1 MKTLIFTL
9 LSIIFSTTMLATTV
23 TVHSSSTGYATS
35 STKVAGTITVSNGTN
50 RGYAVFN
57 LAASG
62 IPAAAT
68 ITNVNLVFSYTI
80 SGASGSVTQKV
91 FGYAGDISAL
101 AASSLYTA
109 AVTTNT
115 LYSTGWGTSA
125 TTKTMNST
133 PAADTFVRDNLTN
146 NVSLTWVE
154 TGSTYIYTIAG
165 GTSPELVITYNC
177 PTPSGVSITSSANP
191 VCSGASE
198 TLTGHATNGVSYSWS
213 GPNGFTSTALTPAAI
228 PVSTLSAGVYT
239 FTATS
244 TCAISTSAT
253 LNLNVRTAPS
263 ATIGANSLCL
273 GATTILTNTGIGG
286 TWSSSNT
293 ARATVGATTGNVSA
307 VSAGAV
313 NISYTTGCGSAAVFA
328 MTMRGTPA
336 AITGT
341 RTVCVG
347 ITSPLSDATTGGI
360 WTSSN
365 TAIASINSSTGVLTG
380 VGNGTA
386 TITYNNLGCGTA
398 TATATVGTRPSPIS
412 GSSIICTGLTTTFT
426 DTTSGGT
433 WTSSSTAHASVS
445 SLTGVVTAVAAG
457 SATITYSTGCGIIAT
472 YPLTVNASPAAILG
486 TPYVCN
492 GSTVS
497 YTDAT
502 TGGTWS
508 SSNTSLATVSATGV
522 TYGVTQ
528 GVLTISYTKAGCSS
542 LKSVTV
548 KTNPGA
554 ISGATNIC
562 TGNSVTL
569 TNPALYGNW
578 SSTTTGVATVDPV
591 TGVVTGTSAG
601 SSIIVYTTG
610 CGTNALK
617 TEYVVSTPAAITGT
631 TNICQATT
639 STLHETTTG
648 GVWSSSAPAI
658 ASVSSAGML
667 SGISQGNATI
677 TYSLAGCY
685 VTTGSTIIGI
695 PAPISGANGICNGSS
710 SAYVDTIYSGTWS
723 SSNTAV
729 ATVDSVGNATSTG
742 LGTTTITYSTGC
754 GTAAVK
760 TIEVDGTPTTVSGPA
775 SVCTGSPAT
784 FTADVAG
791 GSWSSSNTSLA
802 TVNASTGLV
811 SGLLLGTDTISYAL
825 TNGCGSFLLNRSVAI
840 MQIGVWQ
847 GTSSMNWNDAAN
859 WPCGDVPTVATNVVI
874 PAGTA
879 YLPDFSAATFS
890 VNSFTVNAGAHIS
903 ISGDAII
910 DVKGSFTNNGIID
923 GDGVVN
929 LSNSSNTQTI
939 YGKGNTGNLTINNI
953 NGVSVNTGDSLN
965 ITGNLNLGA
974 GVFNT
979 NGAVTLVSNAL
990 YSGRIAPVT
999 GGSISG
1005 NVNIQQYFQ
1014 GGRRAFRFFGHPF
1027 STAITL
1033 SQLENYIDITGAGGA
1048 VNGFTQT
1055 TTNSPSCFWYH
1066 TALGNP
1072 ADPYDPGWQPF
1083 TSTYYTAD
1091 SNEFKQFEGVR
1102 LFIRG
1107 AKGEGL
1113 NGYPYT
1119 PSATTVTITGE
1130 VNFGNQTVTMHKAI
1144 NSDYNQLSNPY
1155 PSPTDIGTV
1164 IANAQ
1169 AAGNVTGA
1177 AFYVWNPFLGSS
1189 GAFEAK
1195 PIGMPYVLGQNSAF
1209 QVRAAREGATL
1220 NFSENNKS
1228 TAADESLLKTAPEN
1242 YITLGVYDGNNH
1254 LWDKAYFSFNNNA
1267 TNNEDAQYD
1276 ATKPTNPDLNFYSIS
1291 ANNVKLCIDARP
1303 YTTGTVIPL
1312 GFTTSYAQKYTIKA
1326 ENVVL
1331 PVGAQLF
1338 LHDKFTNSYIALE
1351 PGASYSFT
1359 ISSDPAS
1366 QGEKRFELTTTG
1378 EKVVAAAT
1386 KELQITMSPNPATSE
1401 INISFTSPEVANT
1414 KVNVLSA
1421 SGVSVLNRDLGLVQS
1436 GKVTVDLN
1444 ELPSG
1449 IYMVEITSGSEKSV
1463 QKLVKG

>member
-9 LSIIFSTTMLATTV
+9 LAIIFSATMLATTV
-23 TVHSSSTGYATS
+23 TVHSSSTGYTTS
-35 STKVAGTITVSNGTN
+35 STKVGGTITVSNGTN
-50 RGYAVFN
+50 RGYAVFD
-57 LAASG
+57 LAGSG

-91 FGYAGDISAL
+91 FGYSGDISAL
-101 AASSLYTA
+101 SASSLYTA
-109 AVTTNT
+109 AVTPNT
-115 LYSTGWGTSA
+115 LYTAGWGTSA
-125 TTKTMNST
+125 TTITMNST
-133 PAADTFVRDNLTN
+133 AAADTFVRNNLTN

-177 PTPSGVSITSSANP
+177 PTPSGVSITTSANP

-263 ATIGANSLCL
+263 ATVGANSLCL

-286 TWSSSNT
+286 TWSSSST

-386 TITYNNLGCGTA
+386 TITYNNLGCGFA
-398 TATATVGTRPSPIS
+398 TAVASVGTRPSPIS
-412 GSSIICTGLTTTFT
+412 GSSTLCTGLTATLT

-433 WTSSSTAHASVS
+433 WSISSTTYATVS
-445 SLTGVVTAVAAG
+445 AATGVVTGVAAG
-457 SATITYSTGCGIIAT
+457 SATLTYSTGCGIIAT
-472 YPLTVNASPAAILG
+472 FPITVNTTPASIAG
-486 TPYVCN
+486 TPSVCT
-492 GSTVS
+492 G
-497 YTDAT
+497 AT
-502 TGGTWS
+502 TSLTDGTSGGTWS
-508 SSNTSLATVSATGV
+508 SSNTGLATVTSSGV
-522 TYGVTQ
+522 VRGIAQ
-528 GVLTISYTKAGCSS
+528 GVLNISYTKAGCSA
-542 LKSVTV
+542 LKSITV

-554 ISGATNIC
+554 TAGTTNIC
-562 TGNSVTL
+562 TGHNVTL
-569 TNPALYGNW
+569 TNSALYGNW
-578 SSTTTGVATVDPV
+578 SSTTTGVATVNAI
-591 TGVVTGTSAG
+591 TGVVTGVSSG

-610 CGTNALK
+610 CGSNALK
-617 TEYVVSTPAAITGT
+617 TESVFSTPAAITGA
-631 TNICQATT
+631 TNICQGAT
-639 STLHETTTG
+639 SSLHETTTG
-648 GVWSSSAPAI
+648 GVWSVSTPGIATVNSSG
-658 ASVSSAGML
+658 VL
-667 SGISQGNATI
+667 SGISQGSVNI
-677 TYSLAGCY
+677 TYSLSGCY
-685 VTTGSTIIGI
+685 VSVASVITGI
-695 PAPISGANGICNGSS
+695 PAPITGASGICNGSGS
-710 SAYVDTIYSGTWS
+710 TYSDTIYSGIWS

-729 ATVDSVGNATSTG
+729 VTIDSTG
-742 LGTTTITYSTGC
+742 HATASGIGTAIITYSTGC
-754 GTAAVK
+754 GTAATKSV
-760 TIEVDGTPTTVSGPA
+760 EVDGTPTTISGPS
-775 SVCTGSPAT
+775 SVCTSSPTT

-791 GSWSSSNTSLA
+791 GTWSSSNTALA
-802 TVNASTGLV
+802 TVNAASGLV
-811 SGLLLGTDTISYAL
+811 SGLSLGTDTIAYSL
-825 TNGCGSFLLNRSVAI
+825 TNGCGAFNLTRSVAI

-847 GTSSMNWNDAAN
+847 GTSSMNWNDAGN
-859 WPCGDVPTVATNVVI
+859 WPCGVVPTASTNVVI
-874 PAGTA
+874 PAGTT
-879 YLPDFSAATFS
+879 YMPDFSSATFY
-890 VNSFTVNAGAHIS
+890 VNGFTVNAGAHIS
-903 ISGDAII
+903 ISGSAVI
-910 DVKGSFTNNGIID
+910 DVAGSFTNNGIID
-923 GDGVVN
+923 GDGTIN
-929 LSNSSNTQTI
+929 LNNSTNAQTVF
-939 YGKGNTGNLTINNI
+939 GKGNTGNLAINNI
-953 NGVSVNTGDSLN
+953 NGVSVNSGDTLN
-965 ITGNLNLGA
+965 ITGNLILGA

-979 NGAVTLVSNAL
+979 NDALTLVSNAFN
-990 YSGRIAPVT
+990 SGRIAPVT

-1033 SQLENYIDITGAGGA
+1033 SQLENNLDVTGAGGA
-1048 VNGFTQT
+1048 INGFTQT
-1055 TTNSPSCFWYH
+1055 STNSPSCFWYD
-1066 TALGNP
+1066 TYMGNP
-1072 ADPYDPGWQPF
+1072 ASPYDPGWQSF
-1083 TSTYYTAD
+1083 TSAYYTAD
-1091 SNEFKQFEGVR
+1091 SNQIQQFEGVR
-1102 LFIRG
+1102 LFVRG

-1119 PSATTVTITGE
+1119 PSPTTVTMTGE
-1130 VNFGNQTVTMHKAI
+1130 VNFGDQVVALDKGTT
-1144 NSDYNQLSNPY
+1144 SDYNQISNPY

-1177 AFYVWNPFLGSS
+1177 AFYVWNPFLGSA

-1195 PIGMPYVLGQNSAF
+1195 PIGMAYVLGQNTAF
-1209 QVRAAREGATL
+1209 QVRAAYDGATL
-1220 NFSENNKS
+1220 NFTENNKS
-1228 TAADESLLKTAPEN
+1228 IAADESLLKSEPAN
-1242 YITLGVYDGNNH
+1242 YITLGVYDGSNH
-1254 LWDKAYFSFNNNA
+1254 PWDKAFFSFNNNA
-1267 TNNEDAQYD
+1267 TNNEDAQFD

-1303 YTTGTVIPL
+1303 YTTGTIIPL
-1312 GFTTSYAQKYTIKA
+1312 GITTSYAQKYTIKA

-1386 KELQITMSPNPATSE
+1386 KDLQITMSPNPATSE

-1463 QKLVKG
+1463 QKLVKE